1 MSAPQ
6 KRFKQ
11 DADAIDVE
19 AATTIGLIRP
29 FPGDHDQ
36 LGTALSTSPWT
47 VYGAANWAYTAHT
60 LDHEQFT
67 IILTDTLARE
77 GLDA

>member
-6 KRFKQ
+6 KRLKQ

-19 AATTIGLIRP
+19 AATTIVLTSR
-29 FPGDHDQ
+29 FPDDHAQ
-36 LGTALSTSPWT
+36 LGTALSMSPWT
-47 VYGAANWAYTAHT
+47 IGGAANWAYTAHT

-67 IILTDTLARE
+67 VILTKTLSRE
-77 GLDA
+77 GRDA